1 VTTLSSAGRR
11 PASNLVLV
19 LAAGSLVTALS
30 LGVRSTFGLFLDPVV
45 DTFASGRGAFALA
58 IAIQNLAWGLSQP
71 IAGAIADRYGTARVL
86 LVGAVLYSLGLVLM
100 SQSSSAG
107 TLWLS
112 VGFLVGVANGAASFS
127 VVLAAVGRMAGPAR
141 RSMALGVVSAMGSV
155 GQFLLIPL
163 VRWMIDD
170 AGWRSTALLL
180 GAVVLLAMVGT
191 PLLRGRASDQSIDDE
206 GSAPAVPLGQEL
218 RRARASVSY
227 WLLNL
232 GFFVCGFHVTYIATH
247 LASYAEDIGQT
258 RATAATALSLIG
270 LFNVAGSLAAGWLG
284 GRFSKT
290 RLLSGIYGARAVVIA
305 AFVVVPTTPT
315 TVMVFGAAM
324 GVLWLSTVPLTSGIV
339 ASQFGT
345 AHSGTLFGIVFLS
358 HQIGA
363 FIGAWM
369 GGTLSDRFGSYTPAW
384 WVAVALGVMAA
395 VVHWFIDE
403 GPQPEPTGTGLD
415 PVLHLGPAAVVVV
428 VSLGSAAALGSS
440 VSSPESGDGL
450 WCPLHPIVV
459 AFADPP
465 P

>member
-1 VTTLSSAGRR
+1 
-11 PASNLVLV
+11 
-19 LAAGSLVTALS
+19 
-30 LGVRSTFGLFLDPVV
+30 
-45 DTFASGRGAFALA
+45 
-58 IAIQNLAWGLSQP
+58 
-71 IAGAIADRYGTARVL
+71 
-86 LVGAVLYSLGLVLM
+86 
-100 SQSSSAG
+100 
-107 TLWLS
+107 
-112 VGFLVGVANGAASFS
+112 
-127 VVLAAVGRMAGPAR
+127 
-141 RSMALGVVSAMGSV
+141 
-155 GQFLLIPL
+155 
-163 VRWMIDD
+163 
-170 AGWRSTALLL
+170 
-180 GAVVLLAMVGT
+180 
-191 PLLRGRASDQSIDDE
+191 
-206 GSAPAVPLGQEL
+206 
-218 RRARASVSY
+218 
-227 WLLNL
+227 
-232 GFFVCGFHVTYIATH
+232 
-247 LASYAEDIGQT
+247 
-258 RATAATALSLIG
+258 
-270 LFNVAGSLAAGWLG
+270 
-284 GRFSKT
+284 
-290 RLLSGIYGARAVVIA
+290 VVIA

-440 VSSPESGDGL
+440 VPSPESGDGL